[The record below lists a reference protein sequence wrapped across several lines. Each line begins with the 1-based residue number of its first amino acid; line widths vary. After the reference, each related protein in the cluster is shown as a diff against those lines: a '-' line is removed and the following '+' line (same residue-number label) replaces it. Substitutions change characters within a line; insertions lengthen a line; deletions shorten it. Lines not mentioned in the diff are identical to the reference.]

1 MVTVMR
7 VTVFLSTI
15 LVAISGTVVAQPSD
29 DRVEVIKINDSIYE
43 AVGAS
48 NVFLVKTPA
57 GNVIID
63 TTNPV
68 FAKEYV
74 SALKKVSNAPVR
86 YIILTHGHWDHTG
99 GVAQWR
105 EPGTHVIAQR
115 EQVEFL
121 NYSQRLNNFYAVR
134 NTAQFGHEYPLD
146 EKWAG
151 NFGAAQ
157 FADIFFDQ
165 KYEFTLG
172 GLKFQLF
179 STPGETPDHLTV
191 WIPRFKAAFI
201 GDNYDESFPALYTLR
216 GTKPRPALD
225 YIASLKLVM
234 SLKPD
239 VVLLG
244 HGDPIRGN
252 GEITRMLTHY
262 ADATQYVHDEVVK
275 GMNAG
280 KDVHTLMNEIHLPPA
295 LATPE
300 MAGKVS
306 WSVRGIYEGYAG
318 WFDMKP
324 ETMYET
330 PVTAVYADLVRLA
343 GGPEGITK
351 LALDRIQNGKAVEAL
366 HLTSIAL
373 AADPQ
378 NRGAL
383 EARLKALELLKS
395 ASSNHPE
402 MGWLDY
408 FMRDANEKLAG
419 KPR

>member
-1 MVTVMR
+1 MR
-7 VTVFLSTI
+7 VTVFTSI
-15 LVAISGTVVAQPSD
+15 VLVALAGNVAAQPEA
-29 DRVEVIKINDSIYE
+29 DRVQVIKINDSIYE
-43 AVGAS
+43 AVGAC

-68 FAKEYV
+68 YAKEYV
-74 SALKKVSNAPVR
+74 SALKAISKAPVR

-99 GVAQWR
+99 GVAVWR
-105 EPGTHVIAQR
+105 EAGTHVIAQR
-115 EQVEFL
+115 EQTEFL

-151 NFGAAQ
+151 NFGATQ
-157 FADIFFDQ
+157 FADILFDQ

-172 GLKFQLF
+172 GLKFELYH
-179 STPGETPDHLTV
+179 TPGETPDHLTV

-201 GDNYDESFPALYTLR
+201 GDNYDASFPALYTLR
-216 GTKPRPALD
+216 GTKPRSALD

-239 VVLLG
+239 VMLLG
-244 HGDPIRGN
+244 HGDSIRGN
-252 GEITRMLTHY
+252 AEIERRLTHY

-280 KDVHTLMNEIHLPPA
+280 KDVYTLMNEIHLPPA
-295 LATPE
+295 LSVPE
-300 MAGKVS
+300 QAGKVN
-306 WSVRGIYEGYAG
+306 WSVRGVYEGYAG

-330 PVTAVYADLVRLA
+330 PVTAVYGDLVRLV

-351 LALDRIQNGKAVEAL
+351 LALERIQNGKAVEAL
-366 HLTSIAL
+366 HLTSIVL
-373 AADPQ
+373 ASDAR

-383 EARLKALELLKS
+383 EARLKALERLQAES
-395 ASSNHPE
+395 ENHPE

-408 FMRDANEKLAG
+408 FVKDINEKLAA
-419 KPR
+419 KSQ